1 MILSDNFGTN
11 QSREI
16 DVRGTLNMHGKVHS
30 VVWARLSNTT
40 EPGQHVISVDTDIDW
55 SPNDEIIIT
64 TTDRNIAHTERH
76 RIDSIINRNTVRTV
90 NPINYKH
97 IAMTQRFSNR
107 SVTVAAGVGLL
118 TRNIKIVSNSRNSM
132 LHGFLIK
139 ILRQQNA
146 LGFAFL
152 SDIQF
157 QTYGRFSSTYDENQS
172 GILINGISTD
182 DYSFYINRCSF
193 DGGFSTA

>member
-1 MILSDNFGTN
+1 
-11 QSREI
+11 
-16 DVRGTLNMHGKVHS
+16 MHGKVHS